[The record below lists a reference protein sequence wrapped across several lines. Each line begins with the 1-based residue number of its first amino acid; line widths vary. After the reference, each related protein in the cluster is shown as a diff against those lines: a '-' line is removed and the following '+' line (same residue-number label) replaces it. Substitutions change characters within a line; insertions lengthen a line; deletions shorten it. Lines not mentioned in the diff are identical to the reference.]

1 MQVSTKNLKKGV
13 LRSLPYLIFGYA
25 GDLIGYA
32 YRTAEGSG
40 FQEKILP
47 FLDNLGVAF
56 AKVFPSLHP
65 FDIFIGLGLAG
76 VMRLVLYIKSQNK
89 KKFRQGEEYGSA
101 VWGGEKDIEPYMDN
115 SCPENNVIL
124 TKTEFLTMGK
134 PSAPKYARNKNILV
148 IGGSGSGKTRFFVK
162 PNLMQMHSSYVVTD
176 PKVTMFVEQ
185 FVSVPISYT
194 FLKILQVLRIIF
206 LIFYFNCF

>member
-1 MQVSTKNLKKGV
+1 MQVSTKKLKKV
-13 LRSLPYLIFGYA
+13 ILKSLPYLIFGYA

-32 YRTAEGSG
+32 YRTAEGNG

-56 AKVFPSLHP
+56 AKVFPSFHP
-65 FDIFIGLGLAG
+65 LDIFVG
-76 VMRLVLYIKSQNK
+76 IKSQNK

-115 SCPENNVIL
+115 FCPENNVIL

-162 PNLMQMHSSYVVTD
+162 PNLMQMHIACGIHQYLNAL
-176 PKVTMFVEQ
+176 E
-185 FVSVPISYT
+185 
-194 FLKILQVLRIIF
+194 
-206 LIFYFNCF
+206 